1 MSRYIL
7 TTLIA
12 QKHSFSHGLSII
24 LMWIPIFPRVKFF
37 DTSLLLQILMR
48 NFGLQA
54 LKNRFPFVS
63 LIQ

>member
-1 MSRYIL
+1 M
-7 TTLIA
+7 TTLIE
-12 QKHSFSHGLSII
+12 QKHLFSRGLSII

-54 LKNRFPFVS
+54 FGES
-63 LIQ
+63 LSFC